1 MCTATWKKKMN
12 NNFKKENHFMLKLG
26 SHPEQSKFHAANLP
40 QRQKINKFLFGC
52 WDTIRKG
59 NRKANE
65 KLKINPKLKFP
76 IISVANCNE
85 SNTRNNQKKKKNNC
99 FVYGF
104 DTKSFIAKVLYLF
117 CLFSLVR
124 SKESSGKILLR

>member
-1 MCTATWKKKMN
+1 MCTATWKKKN
-12 NNFKKENHFMLKLG
+12 NNLKKENHFMLKLG

-52 WDTIRKG
+52 WDTVRKG

-85 SNTRNNQKKKKNNC
+85 SNTRNNQKKKKTQ
-99 FVYGF
+99 F
-104 DTKSFIAKVLYLF
+104 F
-117 CLFSLVR
+117 CLWFWHEILYSQGFVPILSFFI
-124 SKESSGKILLR
+124 SKE